1 MVKNGWKYIDFYF
14 LCGWCASDLHQKI
27 VCMAQPNP
35 NGCSQVSNT
44 QIQRCKYKNTQMQ
57 DIASLKC
64 LQNIYNTVYELNWHI
79 FPNYWQVRGAPSHQ
93 ICSFFEHCSK
103 SLSHCSENKF
113 NPNVLQL
120 TSSLQIIISYI
131 YTCHLKKSKY
141 FTEGFTRYWPCTL
154 GACMHT

>member
-93 ICSFFEHCSK
+93 ICSFFEHCYCAK
-103 SLSHCSENKF
+103 WAVHQCALRTVFLALWLYH
-113 NPNVLQL
+113 
-120 TSSLQIIISYI
+120 QINDYIS
-131 YTCHLKKSKY
+131 
-141 FTEGFTRYWPCTL
+141 FTK
-154 GACMHT
+154 